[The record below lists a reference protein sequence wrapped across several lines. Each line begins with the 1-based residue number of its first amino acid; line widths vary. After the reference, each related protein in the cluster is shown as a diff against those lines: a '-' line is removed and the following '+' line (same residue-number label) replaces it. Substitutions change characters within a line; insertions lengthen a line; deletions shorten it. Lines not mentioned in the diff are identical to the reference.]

1 MAKAPKEIV
10 TTLRVK
16 TEIDGMSLRAI
27 TRLRWASRILTGLAG
42 LAAILVAADV
52 GPAVHRWA
60 ALAVAVLGYG
70 ATWCAQQ
77 LPAAPKGGRPPG
89 SPPPAAVLA
98 IGLLVLAPACAPGTY
113 QQGLQYT
120 AYLAAARDAGA
131 VELLTRAT
139 ATHKRCLAQHGANG
153 AAYEACSRQEYQ
165 AVAGWLAA
173 GRILCRTDG
182 PLQGLLVEMRAAG
195 AGK

>member
-1 MAKAPKEIV
+1 MQDNPMPPIPENARP
-10 TTLRVK
+10 
-16 TEIDGMSLRAI
+16 
-27 TRLRWASRILTGLAG
+27 
-42 LAAILVAADV
+42 
-52 GPAVHRWA
+52 
-60 ALAVAVLGYG
+60 ALAWVSWLLFLG
-70 ATWCAQQ
+70 
-77 LPAAPKGGRPPG
+77 LPAAGGFVASMDGCKLKTALIALLGVLGSVAAAIKSGLARPGGPKA
-89 SPPPAAVLA
+89 PPPAAVLA

-131 VELLTRAT
+131 AELLTRAT
-139 ATHKRCLAQHGANG
+139 ATHKRCLAQHRANG
-153 AAYEACSRQEYQ
+153 VAYEACSRQEYQ